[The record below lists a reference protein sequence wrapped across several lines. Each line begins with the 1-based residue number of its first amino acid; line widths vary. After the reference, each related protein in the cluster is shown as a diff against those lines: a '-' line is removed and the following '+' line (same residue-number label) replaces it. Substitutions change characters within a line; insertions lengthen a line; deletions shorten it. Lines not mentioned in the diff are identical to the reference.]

1 MKKVPFCW
9 CQMDASFEPS
19 VLRRAREFAANV
31 IQRREFELRTQFE
44 RDWFAEG
51 TPVQP
56 LLTLLENP
64 KTPPEIQIFAVE
76 ILWRRIVRDDGA
88 LELLEKKENAEWC
101 LLHLRQLSVWQTW
114 HPYVL
119 KKIIFILSVS
129 VANSMY
135 EFPEYRKIPQ
145 TIMVDFSPGRV
156 DAAFVGCRVLL
167 KFLRA
172 DCVHWRELPVIYQ
185 YVMKCLAVVD
195 GEVPDLASSCTKLLY
210 ELLSRR
216 PEMVGA
222 ADFEVF
228 VSKFRCLPEKV
239 LPMMCACAE
248 IACHCSNSVISTFCQ
263 LLNADVHVPECVAA
277 SIVRCLLVTQQKL
290 FPKVVMNFLLDIS
303 VHWISAE
310 EKSQERICDAI
321 HILSRIGK
329 PLTMQRTFLSAVL
342 NCELDTADTLF
353 SRELSPI
360 HVAIPGIVPDLYEI
374 LPNEFGALGDL
385 SAVTGQVD
393 VIDQKIAVLVRLSI
407 VAIRRYIRT
416 TDGSTP
422 IELIPIVFQSG
433 VTWNEIVQN
442 NKMFAT
448 ETSLLLFC
456 KFLIEQGPDS
466 IQNRIDWMTF
476 DDIAEF
482 VIQKASFVLSV
493 SYPAIIQE
501 QAVEVLA
508 ALIQV
513 HDIPQSFEGLMTMRP
528 IFTGLDEA
536 LPLSLEYSRIV
547 AKIAFMDE
555 VLCAGYF
562 RYMSEHMELILSS
575 SQRAKRLLFV
585 VDLIGLFRAADRQ
598 DTFDTALGLMT
609 PAIISCLGLLD
620 GPARIP
626 VLRLWSEIFRP
637 IDAIKAGSVKTMTSA
652 TVMTFIPSIFV
663 SFKQFFDGCDGLS
676 GDSLYNLL
684 GVALDCL
691 VIVLSSP
698 LIPYGALQFYQDPH
712 FLSMFDSLFGIFGLI
727 SCEEPRI
734 IEHVFSFFEMLC
746 KTESKLFGQRYSQ
759 FFRNMPELLLHGV
772 ENKISGALECVLAY
786 ICVCRDDS
794 NEESLVVDT
803 FMEQIFKL
811 VSAIFLNKRSIHSI
825 ITEILVS
832 YLFIDGSFLLVFRQM
847 LPKLSLQEQPAM
859 SKLLKDLEAAV
870 SSSSVSE
877 LTKLMVR
884 LRMVLFDPI
893 HHQMKPEMR
902 IGNLSFDKFCILRTD
917 LRLLR
922 NCCRDI
928 AYFRR
933 IYPDDI
939 YYLFSSYTHRLD
951 SVLERVVLS
960 KSVELCPV
968 FWSGTLEFFTEMRM
982 VTEQSFFYDEYN
994 NLRLA
999 VLAEK
1004 VGNISSLPL
1013 LEEITKPLPL
1023 GVDPN
1028 GNEVLGD
1035 YLAFANFV
1043 GAIRSLTTTFQM

>member
-1 MKKVPFCW
+1 
-9 CQMDASFEPS
+9 MDAIFAPS
-19 VLRRAREFAANV
+19 VLRRMREFAENV
-31 IQRREFELRTQFE
+31 IQRREFEIRTQFE
-44 RDWFAEG
+44 RDWFEES

-56 LLTLLENP
+56 LLALLENP
-64 KTPPEIQIFAVE
+64 KTPPEIQIFTVE

-101 LLHLRQLSVWQTW
+101 LLHLRQLSVWQSW

-129 VANSMY
+129 IANSLY
-135 EFPEYRKIPQ
+135 EFPEYRDIPQ

-156 DAAFVGCRVLL
+156 DTAFVGCRVLL
-167 KFLRA
+167 KFVRVKS
-172 DCVHWRELPVIYQ
+172 VHWRDLPAIYQ
-185 YVMKCLAVVD
+185 YAMKCLAVVD

-210 ELLSRR
+210 GLLSARR
-216 PEMVGA
+216 EMVGTQ
-222 ADFEVF
+222 DFEVF

-239 LPMMCACAE
+239 LPMMCTCAE
-248 IACHCSNSVISTFCQ
+248 IACPCSNSVTSALCQ
-263 LLNADVHVPECVAA
+263 LLNTDTHVPECLAA

-290 FPKVVMNFLLDIS
+290 FPNVVMNFILDIS

-310 EKSQERICDAI
+310 EKSLERICDAI
-321 HILSRIGK
+321 HLLSRIGK
-329 PLTMQRTFLSAVL
+329 PLTIQRTFLNAVL
-342 NCELDTADTLF
+342 NCELDTADTLL
-353 SRELSPI
+353 SKELSPI
-360 HVAIPGIVPDLYEI
+360 HAAIQGIVPDLYEI
-374 LPNEFGALGDL
+374 LPNEFSALGDL
-385 SAVTGQVD
+385 SAVTDQVD
-393 VIDQKIAVLVRLSI
+393 VVDRKIAILFRLSI
-407 VAIRRYIRT
+407 VAVRRYIRT

-433 VTWNEIVQN
+433 VTWNEIAQN

-448 ETSLLLFC
+448 EMSLLLFC
-456 KFLIEQGPDS
+456 KFLIEQGPNS

-476 DDIAEF
+476 DDIADF

-501 QAVEVLA
+501 HAVEVLA

-513 HDIPQSFEGLMTMRP
+513 HDIPRSFEGLITMRP
-528 IFTGLDEA
+528 MFSGLEEA
-536 LPLSLEYSRIV
+536 LLLSVEYSRIV

-562 RYMSEHMELILSS
+562 HYMSEHMESVLS
-575 SQRAKRLLFV
+575 SQRAKPFPFV
-585 VDLIGLFRAADRQ
+585 VDLIGLFQAADRQ
-598 DTFDTALGLMT
+598 DTFDTALSLMK
-609 PAIISCLGLLD
+609 PAIISYLGILN
-620 GPARIP
+620 GAARIP

-637 IDAIKAGSVKTMTSA
+637 IDAIKAGSVKTMNSA
-652 TVMTFIPSIFV
+652 TAMTLIPSIFV
-663 SFKQFFDGCDGLS
+663 SFKQFFDGCDGFS
-676 GDSLYNLL
+676 ADSLYNIL
-684 GVALDCL
+684 GLALDCL
-691 VIVLSSP
+691 VIVLNSP
-698 LIPYGALQFYQDPH
+698 LIPYGALQFYQDAH
-712 FLSMFDSLFGIFGLI
+712 FLSMFDSLFGILGLI

-734 IEHVFSFFEMLC
+734 IEHVFSFFELLC
-746 KTESKLFGQRYSQ
+746 KRELKLFRQRYSE
-759 FFRNMPELLLHGV
+759 FFRNMPELLLYGV
-772 ENKISGALECVLAY
+772 ENEISGALECVLAY

-794 NEESLVVDT
+794 NEESLVVDS
-803 FMEQIFKL
+803 FMEQIFKRL
-811 VSAIFLNKRSIHSI
+811 SVIFLNTRSVHSI

-832 YLFIDGSFLLVFRQM
+832 YLLIDGSFLPVFRQL
-847 LPKLSLQEQPAM
+847 LPKVPLQEQPVM
-859 SKLLKDLEAAV
+859 SKILKDLEDAV
-870 SSSSVSE
+870 SSPSLSE

-893 HHQMKPEMR
+893 HHRLKPEMR
-902 IGNLSFDKFCILRTD
+902 IGNLPFDTFCLLRAD

-933 IYPDDI
+933 MDPDDL
-939 YYLFSSYTHRLD
+939 YYIFANYTHRLD

-960 KSVELCPV
+960 KSVELCPI

-982 VTEQSFFYDEYN
+982 VTEQSFFCDEYN
-994 NLRLA
+994 NLRCT

-1023 GVDPN
+1023 GVDPS
-1028 GNEVLGD
+1028 GSDVLGD
-1035 YLAFANFV
+1035 YMAFANFAGV
-1043 GAIRSLTTTFQM
+1043 LRSLTTFQM